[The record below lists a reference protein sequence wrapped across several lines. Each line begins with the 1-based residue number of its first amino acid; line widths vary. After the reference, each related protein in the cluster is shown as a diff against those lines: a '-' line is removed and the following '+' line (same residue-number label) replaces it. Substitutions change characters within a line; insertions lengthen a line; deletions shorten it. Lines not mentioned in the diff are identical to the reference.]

1 MSKRLA
7 EDLIQSN
14 KAYTKLRTDRLDGTA
29 PREAPGGQATGTR
42 GLRRPELEAWTTE
55 ELRRAAATLGA
66 ADAAWMR
73 REELVEMLLSAD
85 LAAVSGRGRERR
97 RGSS

>member
-1 MSKRLA
+1 MNRRLA

-14 KAYTKLRTDRLDGTA
+14 EEYTKLRADRLADEI
-29 PREAPGGQATGTR
+29 EAPSGQAPGTR

-66 ADAAWMR
+66 PDTGSMR
-73 REELVEMLLSAD
+73 RDELVEMLLSAD
-85 LAAVSGRGRERR
+85 LATVSGREGER
-97 RGSS
+97 